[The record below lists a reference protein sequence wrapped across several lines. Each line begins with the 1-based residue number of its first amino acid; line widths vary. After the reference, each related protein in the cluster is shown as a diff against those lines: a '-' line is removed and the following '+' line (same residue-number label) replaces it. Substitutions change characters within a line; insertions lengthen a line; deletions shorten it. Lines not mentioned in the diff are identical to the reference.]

1 MKVDWLKDF
10 SIKKYAHT
18 VYTWHASRWMAF
30 SVCMLYSYIKVKVNG
45 GNNWREA
52 CTCSQ
57 FTVMFITD
65 ESIPTEVKVENIS
78 ELVYN
83 A

>member
-1 MKVDWLKDF
+1 
-10 SIKKYAHT
+10 
-18 VYTWHASRWMAF
+18 
-30 SVCMLYSYIKVKVNG
+30 MLYSYIKVKVNG
-45 GNNWREA
+45 GNNLREA

-83 A
+83 ASTIHYGPEIQKKVTEVLGLSNDFRRMLTLT